1 MIYFMMLC
9 YYSSMICYWSIHFY
23 LWNTAAMYL
32 YLLISNFVALFYV
45 ELEFVLE
52 IFITLTVI
60 FVFSRGLSG
69 NGGPSGRRRRS
80 ASSDSEAGRSG
91 GYSGSKPRSNSAT
104 RKPFTPSSAGARF
117 PRFNPTA

>member
-80 ASSDSEAGRSG
+80 I
-91 GYSGSKPRSNSAT
+91 T
-104 RKPFTPSSAGARF
+104 V
-117 PRFNPTA
+117 